1 LYLFIS
7 HDKPQKASKGMVK
20 EERTWSYSI
29 VTYSSKEI
37 GLGYLYMIMDGKT
50 FEISLSFSFITK

>member
-37 GLGYLYMIMDGKT
+37 GQGFPYTLGSHVRFQFREKKKNI
-50 FEISLSFSFITK
+50 